1 MDTLRPVTGGTHDD
15 DDNPLERAGVPSPDD
30 RLWRHPSEIA
40 AARKSAASAPAPSLP
55 RGHPWLVAALGGA
68 VGAGLTTGVLAV
80 AGVFTPD
87 VVESTV
93 IREEAVPVSMSV
105 PDPEPAIAIADRTA
119 TSLARIEATVGDSLI
134 TGSAVV
140 FDRNGHLLTNAHV
153 VDGATSLLAVLN
165 GEQRQAAEV
174 IGVDRATDLAILRI
188 PDGGG
193 LTPVSLRS
201 DDPAEVGEQTIA
213 MGSPLG
219 LAGAPSVS
227 TGIVSGHRTRIET
240 TDGRVLYGLIQ
251 TDAAIAAGSSGGALF
266 DTEGLLL
273 GITSAIVTE
282 DGSIGGLSFA
292 IPADQVIRVVDELIG
307 AGQVIHAW
315 MGVEGDAAS
324 TQPAR
329 LIEVTASG
337 PAASSGLAE
346 EDVITTI
353 NGQPT
358 SSMADVILIVR
369 SHYPGD
375 EIEVGYVRNGRRQT
389 CRVILA
395 ERPAE
400 AP

>member
-1 MDTLRPVTGGTHDD
+1 VTGGTHDD

-40 AARKSAASAPAPSLP
+40 AARKSAAPAPAPSRP

-105 PDPEPAIAIADRTA
+105 PDLEPARAIADRTA

-165 GEQRQAAEV
+165 GEQRQTAEV
-174 IGVDRATDLAILRI
+174 IGVDRTTDLAILRI

-201 DDPAEVGEQTIA
+201 NDPAEVGEQTIA

-273 GITSAIVTE
+273 GITSAVVTE
-282 DGSIGGLSFA
+282 DGSAGGLSFA
-292 IPADQVIRVVDELIG
+292 IPADQVIRVVDELIS

-329 LIEVTASG
+329 LIEVTTSG

-353 NGQPT
+353 NGQST

-389 CRVILA
+389 CHVILA